1 MRIVFMGTPAFAAT
15 ILDKIAAEHEIV
27 GVFTQPDA
35 VRSRGKK
42 LDPSP
47 VKIVAL
53 ERGLQVFEY
62 ATFKNNSAFDELVAL
77 DPEVI
82 CVAAYGVLLP
92 KAVIDLPPFGCLN
105 VHGSLLPRWRG
116 AAPIERAILADD
128 AEVGVCIMQMEEGLD
143 TGAYCQMR
151 QIPRADLSAS
161 ELTDELASLGAQA
174 LLEALA
180 ELEEGKIDW
189 TTQDESQATYAQKIE
204 KGELDITPELDVH
217 TALLR
222 VRASSENHPSK
233 CSIGGKDVSV
243 IAAQLPEEGAH
254 AGIDLAP
261 GQVAF
266 IAKRLYLGL
275 ADGALELVSVHPSGK
290 KLMSAKDFAA
300 GLQGVKR
307 GEVTWCAHGE

>member
-1 MRIVFMGTPAFAAT
+1 MRIVFMGTPTFAAT
-15 ILDKIAAEHEIV
+15 ILEKIAAEHEVV

-47 VKIVAL
+47 VKTVAL

-62 ATFKNNSAFDELVAL
+62 ASFKNNSAFDELVAL

-143 TGAYCQMR
+143 TGAYCQMKR
-151 QIPRADLSAS
+151 LPRADLSAS
-161 ELTDELASLGAQA
+161 ELTDTLASLGAQA
-174 LLEALA
+174 LLEVLA
-180 ELEEGKIDW
+180 DLEEDTIDW
-189 TTQDESQATYAQKIE
+189 TVQDESQVTYAQKIE
-204 KGELDITPELDVH
+204 KGELDIAPDLKVR

-233 CSIGGKDVSV
+233 CSIGGKEVSV
-243 IAAQLPEEGAH
+243 VAAQLPEEGAL
-254 AGIDLAP
+254 AADLVP

-266 IAKRLYLGL
+266 IAKRLYLGF